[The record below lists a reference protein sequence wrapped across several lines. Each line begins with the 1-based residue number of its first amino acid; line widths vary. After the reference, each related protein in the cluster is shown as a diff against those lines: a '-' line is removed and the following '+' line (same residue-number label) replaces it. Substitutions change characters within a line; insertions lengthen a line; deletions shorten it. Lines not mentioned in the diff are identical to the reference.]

1 MNIPDEL
8 KEQLLIPAKQ
18 TIAYLQGREHMLTFQ
33 EKVDLLKL
41 KFAIDMYELEKAH
54 KEGRL

>member
-1 MNIPDEL
+1 VRIPDEL

-18 TIAYLQGREHMLTFQ
+18 TIAYLESRSHMLTFQ
-33 EKVDLLKL
+33 EQVDLLKL